1 MLLFGTIIWYFYI
14 TLSRLIMWDCLM
26 NMLTML
32 VATVTHSSANSIG
45 FIIIII
51 IISSITI
58 TITIVIIV
66 IIISSSSS
74 SKLRVLGLSDFEK

>member
-1 MLLFGTIIWYFYI
+1 MLLFGTIRWYFYI

-51 IISSITI
+51 II
-58 TITIVIIV
+58 
-66 IIISSSSS
+66 IIISIIIISIIIISAAAAAEA
-74 SKLRVLGLSDFEK
+74 LQQHHQHTTN